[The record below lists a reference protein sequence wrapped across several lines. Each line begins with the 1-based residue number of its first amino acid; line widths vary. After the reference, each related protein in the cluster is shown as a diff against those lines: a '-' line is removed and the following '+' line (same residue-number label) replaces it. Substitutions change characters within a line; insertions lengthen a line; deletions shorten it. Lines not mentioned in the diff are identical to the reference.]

1 MKAISSI
8 ALCVAAAG
16 FLGSASV
23 LGTASAQAADPGGTA
38 TVSASRQ
45 SSEPPVDTKA
55 SVRAGADTQPGPASA
70 AAPTPAVTA
79 VTTVASDSSSA
90 APGAATTAATSTP
103 TGTSTDTTSSAPTG
117 ANGAAVE
124 SSSTTQQV
132 SSVTRAEVRDG
143 HDLLAATVIEDS
155 QLATAR
161 GGADTGS
168 QTTLN
173 QNNTSG
179 AVSGNV
185 ASQLTTGSNTISE
198 NSFSNSSGI
207 PVVIQNSGNNVL
219 IQNSTILNLQM
230 TPPK

>member
-16 FLGSASV
+16 FLG
-23 LGTASAQAADPGGTA
+23 TAPAQAT
-38 TVSASRQ
+38 
-45 SSEPPVDTKA
+45 
-55 SVRAGADTQPGPASA
+55 GPDSA
-70 AAPTPAVTA
+70 AKVSVSQPSAEAP
-79 VTTVASDSSSA
+79 DSSSA
-90 APGAATTAATSTP
+90 ASNASTTAVPTAPTS
-103 TGTSTDTTSSAPTG
+103 TSTDATSSVSTG
-117 ANGAAVE
+117 ASSAAVA
-124 SSSTTQQV
+124 SSSTTQQAL
-132 SSVTRAEVRDG
+132 SPTRTEPGNG

-179 AVSGNV
+179 TVSGNV

-219 IQNSTILNLQM
+219 IQNSTILNLQL